1 MKTLTRSHAATDMFL
16 QPKPDGGPTVTGG
29 LTGTT
34 ATGILTGRLIK
45 GIITGPTAV
54 GGLTGPTATGGLTGP
69 TATGGLTGTTATGGL
84 TGTTATGGLTGTT
97 VVGGGARAG
106 LATALARSHAAT
118 DMFLQLT
125 LGARDLV
132 CSTRTGAAEAALGEA
147 LIIHVTI
154 MAVRTVTFRVYI
166 SILWTIVA
174 SSGKQTSPE

>member
-1 MKTLTRSHAATDMFL
+1 MVTRFLTGITGEGSL
-16 QPKPDGGPTVTGG
+16 TVTTGAGSLTVTTGAGG
-29 LTGTT
+29 LTG
-34 ATGILTGRLIK
+34 ATGAGGLVGVVK
-45 GIITGPTAV
+45 AGIMTAGV
-54 GGLTGPTATGGLTGP
+54 AAGGLTGPTAAGGLTGP
-69 TATGGLTGTTATGGL
+69 TATGGLTGTT
-84 TGTTATGGLTGTT
+84 
-97 VVGGGARAG
+97 VVGGGAGAG

>member
-69 TATGGLTGTTATGGL
+69 TATGGL